1 VSAAI
6 GQAVLDVIDDEGL
19 MERARRAGE
28 LFFAEMAPLVER
40 HPIIGDVRGR
50 GLYLGVD
57 LVRDRETREPAG
69 DAARYVALRMRQRG
83 VLIGTDGP
91 QGNVLKIKPPITF
104 TDDEVRRLVA
114 TLDEILSETPVAS
127 PDRGH

>member
-1 VSAAI
+1 
-6 GQAVLDVIDDEGL
+6 
-19 MERARRAGE
+19 
-28 LFFAEMAPLVER
+28 
-40 HPIIGDVRGR
+40 
-50 GLYLGVD
+50 
-57 LVRDRETREPAG
+57 VRDRETRAPAG

-91 QGNVLKIKPPITF
+91 HGNVLKIKPPITF

-114 TLDEILSETPVAS
+114 TLDEVLSETPVAY